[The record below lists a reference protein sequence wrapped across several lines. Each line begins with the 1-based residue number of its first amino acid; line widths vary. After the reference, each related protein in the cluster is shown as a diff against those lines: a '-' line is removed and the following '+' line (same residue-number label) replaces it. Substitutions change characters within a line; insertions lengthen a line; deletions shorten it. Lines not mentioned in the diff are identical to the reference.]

1 MAGVIDD
8 IIKKIESNSN
18 KIYDVQDTIHMLL
31 EYLRMKEQ
39 EEPIYY
45 EALNGLYFG
54 YCVDTLDI
62 YKQNRVRF
70 YSPLLH
76 EPNIQVGS
84 LPWAMPVTGFGGID
98 DCGSNWIPPAG
109 STLAVLFEGGD
120 RESPYY
126 IGTTWSRLN
135 GDTTQGGFYNIPMEE
150 YDFLYQSRR
159 NGYLCGPNNGTQ
171 LLPPWNTESYN
182 GFDITSIND
191 INNSPYLLQRMTFPN
206 IYGFKTPEKHMIKM
220 VDGDAKCNR
229 KWKRIEIMSGCG
241 NWMIM
246 KDDHLHYCG
255 QWAHPICGAKS
266 GDSSC
271 FEGQPNPPP
280 QTVLD
285 AGGNIVL
292 QNPSINQSGSA
303 LFRDNEPL
311 LTDSAI
317 LNLLSKEYPPGSTS
331 KCKNPRGGGI
341 IGGDADYQGKDTQVG
356 SNPFFKQQSECRPY
370 KGPQTPQN
378 NSCDLPQ
385 SGIQFLS
392 ISGHSFVMD
401 DSVEY
406 PRGGMEWERST
417 KPFDFGC
424 TDKYLGQSYWKSA
437 TGHTILMND
446 AERLGDFKQTRDDQ
460 NGITLLTA
468 LGNKIFLSDA
478 SSGPNC
484 PSLATEGQGIS
495 MVSTSGHEI
504 IMSDN
509 QNDRKIP
516 CRKEIGYAAPEPNA
530 KSAYVRIRSG
540 GGMKFEMFDGSSQQE
555 TNDESY
561 LELLAPMTTNETTGP
576 HIFRMQQRASQN
588 GFIFLRAGGDYLVET
603 FGGYSEVIGLPDD
616 DNSIGNR
623 VAQIK
628 NNNFELT
635 KEIKYTEN
643 DQFINFSKNRAII
656 LAGQD
661 YEQEPTEE
669 QQQAIDAAAEAGIEL
684 PPLEKV
690 PNICPVL
697 VFNASTGQIVFS
709 DRIFASA
716 SPDAVVASIY
726 NMSPFNN
733 LTASDIATIKDQ
745 LEIE

>member
-1 MAGVIDD
+1 MAGVLDE
-8 IIKKIESNSN
+8 IIQKIHSHTE
-18 KIYDVQDTIHMLL
+18 KIFDVQDTVFALV
-31 EYLRMKEQ
+31 EYLQSKEQ
-39 EEPIYY
+39 NEPVYY
-45 EALNGLYFG
+45 ESLNGLYFG

-70 YSPLLH
+70 FSPLLH
-76 EPNIQVGS
+76 EPNTVISS
-84 LPWAMPVTGFGGID
+84 LPFAMPITSFGGID
-98 DCGSNWIPPAG
+98 DCGASWVPPAG
-109 STLAVLFEGGD
+109 STLAVLFEGGNRD
-120 RESPYY
+120 APYY

-135 GDTTQGGFYNIPMEE
+135 GDTIQGGFYSIPMEE
-150 YDFLYQSRR
+150 YNFLYQDRR

-191 INNSPYLLQRMTFPN
+191 INNSPALLQRMTFPN

-255 QWAHPICGAKS
+255 QWAHPICGAVD
-266 GDSSC
+266 GDTSC

-285 AGGNIVL
+285 AGGNIQLV
-292 QNPSINQSGSA
+292 NPTAGSSVISQIGVENVGVIYNRDILNQS
-303 LFRDNEPL
+303 
-311 LTDSAI
+311 
-317 LNLLSKEYPPGSTS
+317 SKEFPPGAD
-331 KCKNPRGGGI
+331 KCGGHVV
-341 IGGDADYQGKDTQVG
+341 GGSPDYPGKENQVG
-356 SNPFFKQQSECRPY
+356 ANPFFKQQSECRPY

-401 DSVEY
+401 DSVES
-406 PRGGMEWERST
+406 PVGGMEWERST
-417 KPFDFGC
+417 KPFNFGC
-424 TDKYLGQSYWKSA
+424 TDKYLGRSYWKSA
-437 TGHTILMND
+437 TGHTILMSD
-446 AERLGDFKQTRDDQ
+446 AERLGSFNQTRNDG
-460 NGITLLTA
+460 NGITLQTA
-468 LGNKIFLSDA
+468 LGNQIFLSDA
-478 SSGPNC
+478 CEGPNC

-495 MVSTSGHEI
+495 MVSTSGHQI
-504 IMSDN
+504 TLSDN
-509 QNDRKIP
+509 QNDRQIP
-516 CRKEIGYAAPEPNA
+516 CRKEIGANPTPEPNA

-540 GGMKFEMFDGSSQQE
+540 GGMKFEMFDGNSQKE
-555 TNDESY
+555 TNDEAY

-603 FGGYSEVIGLPDD
+603 FGGYSEVIGITDD

-628 NNNFELT
+628 NNNFQLV
-635 KEIKYTEN
+635 KQIKYDEN
-643 DQFINFSKNRAII
+643 DQYINFSKKRAII

-661 YEQEPTEE
+661 YAQDPTKE

-709 DRIFASA
+709 DRLFASA

-733 LTASDIATIKDQ
+733 LKASDIATIKKQ
-745 LEIE
+745 LQIK